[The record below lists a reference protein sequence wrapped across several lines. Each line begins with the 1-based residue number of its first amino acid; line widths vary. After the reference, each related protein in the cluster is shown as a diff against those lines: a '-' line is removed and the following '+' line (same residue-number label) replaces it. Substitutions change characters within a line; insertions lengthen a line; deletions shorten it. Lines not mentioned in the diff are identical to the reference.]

1 MSDNSQ
7 GSQSRAVVL
16 VASLFLLTLSVVSAF
31 ILYTGPDSESVFV
44 IFRKWF
50 LFYPLMLCAVLL
62 FGRFAVM
69 GFKKFIGMPK
79 Q

>member
-44 IFRKWF
+44 IFRIFF
-50 LFYPLMLCAVLL
+50 LFYPIMLCAVLL